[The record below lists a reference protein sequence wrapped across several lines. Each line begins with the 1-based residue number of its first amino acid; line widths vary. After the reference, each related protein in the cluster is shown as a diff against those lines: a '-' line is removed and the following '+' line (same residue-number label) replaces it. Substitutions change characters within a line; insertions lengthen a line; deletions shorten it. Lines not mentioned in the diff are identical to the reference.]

1 MPESDNFLSSAH
13 PVCVVEC
20 TAVVSEAEPKQLPPK
35 AQCGKFWKVELNAV
49 DAWRKAR
56 GIGYLPDSDDIVA
69 HEVVCFERFPLKP
82 LLDHAKMQ
90 AKEL

>member
-1 MPESDNFLSSAH
+1 MPDFAH

-20 TAVVSEAEPKQLPPK
+20 TAVSVDEPNPLPSK
-35 AQCGKFWKVELNAV
+35 AQCGKFWKVELNAME
-49 DAWRKAR
+49 AWKKAR
-56 GIGYLPDSDDIVA
+56 GIGYLPDSDDIAA
-69 HEVVCFERFPLKP
+69 HEVARFERFPLKP